1 MATTIFT
8 GRDDPHLDEGS
19 RSWKEGAAARRESRA
34 GLLFVSPW
42 IIGLTLFSLFPLI
55 ASLAMS
61 FTSYRLVGDDPV
73 RFVGF
78 DNWQRV
84 LTDPEVRKGA
94 AVTFR
99 FAAIFI
105 PMSLLVP
112 LGFAYLLTAKHLWGR
127 SVFRVLFYLPTMVP
141 FIAGVI
147 VWRFYLNAQT
157 GWLARLLGAVGIS
170 SPDWLNDPTYIIPS
184 LGLIATWGVG
194 NAMIIFI
201 AALNSVPKDLY
212 EAATLEGA
220 GSWQLFRDITW
231 PLISPIT
238 FYNLV
243 IAFIALGQYFVVPFA
258 LTEGGFRN
266 PGDAASFYT
275 IYFYRQTFTFFQAGY
290 GTALAWAMFIVVSM
304 LTAVLFWSARYWVHY
319 EFEERR

>member
-8 GRDDPHLDEGS
+8 GREDSPGDVSDV
-19 RSWKEGAAARRESRA
+19 SWREGAAARREART
-34 GLLFVSPW
+34 GLLFVAPW
-42 IIGLTLFSLFPLI
+42 VVGLTLFFLFPLL
-55 ASLAMS
+55 ASLVMS
-61 FTSYRLVGDDPV
+61 FTDYRLVGGDGIG
-73 RFVGF
+73 FVGL

-84 LTDPEVRKGA
+84 LTDPEVRKGV
-94 AVTFR
+94 AVTAR
-99 FAAIFI
+99 FAVIFL
-105 PMSLLVP
+105 PMSLLLP
-112 LGFAYLLTAKHLWGR
+112 LGFAYILTARNLWGR

-157 GWLARLLGAVGIS
+157 GWLARLLGVAGVS
-170 SPDWLNDPTYIIPS
+170 SPDWLNDPAWVIPA

-194 NAMIIFI
+194 NAMIIFV

-220 GSWQLFRDITW
+220 GPWRLFRDITW
-231 PLISPIT
+231 PMISPIT
-238 FYNLV
+238 FYNLI
-243 IAFIALGQYFVVPFA
+243 IAIIALGQYFVVPFA
-258 LTEGGFRN
+258 LTEGGHRN
-266 PGDAASFYT
+266 PGDSASFYT

-290 GTALAWAMFIVVSM
+290 GTALAWAMFIAVAG
-304 LTAVLFWSARYWVHY
+304 LTLVLFWSAKYWVHY